1 MRRLAL
7 NEWTSRAD
15 AHAARVAPWC
25 DAYVERRSRGQKHP
39 VDDFLFT
46 YYNFSPAKLRQWM
59 PSLDEELEIS
69 EAALEAHPWLRSR
82 WTIIDDGVLRMDA
95 NKIDEAVR
103 RAAAFIASLSAN
115 ILARPARL
123 RCFGLHEWAMVY
135 HLTPE
140 QVRHNGYRLRL
151 SPEAISAFVESQSI
165 CCSHYDAFRFFT
177 PEAAPL
183 NTLQPTLESRIDNE
197 QGACL
202 HANMDLYKW
211 AYKLWPWCGSDLI
224 ADTFLLALEGR
235 NLDMRASPYE
245 LSDMGYPPVRV
256 ETEEGRQQYVLE
268 QQSLAAKA
276 IPMRERVRE
285 AAAQIS
291 TIPALPVTPRA
302 A

>member
-1 MRRLAL
+1 
-7 NEWTSRAD
+7 
-15 AHAARVAPWC
+15 
-25 DAYVERRSRGQKHP
+25 
-39 VDDFLFT
+39 
-46 YYNFSPAKLRQWM
+46 
-59 PSLDEELEIS
+59 
-69 EAALEAHPWLRSR
+69 
-82 WTIIDDGVLRMDA
+82 MDA
-95 NKIDEAVR
+95 NKIDESVR
-103 RAAAFIASLSAN
+103 RAAAFIANLSAN

-151 SPEAISAFVESQSI
+151 SPEAISAFVKSQSI

-276 IPMRERVRE
+276 IPCVNECAKLPRKS
-285 AAAQIS
+285 AQFLHCQS
-291 TIPALPVTPRA
+291 LPEQRSI
-302 A
+302 